1 MWEKIIATHRTDNGL
16 SFRMCKEFLQ
26 IHKKDITW
34 FKQEGEVVR
43 DLKSYFAEGDVK
55 NVSTHLKRCS
65 MSRIIRKMQIETPG
79 RYRCRTTRI
88 SKINQNG
95 HTKYEEMGKPST
107 SGRTTLEN
115 LALSVLTEQIQILW
129 RSKSTLN
136 RYICE
141 AGDLPKDVH
150 HSIIS

>member
-1 MWEKIIATHRTDNGL
+1 
-16 SFRMCKEFLQ
+16 
-26 IHKKDITW
+26 
-34 FKQEGEVVR
+34 
-43 DLKSYFAEGDVK
+43 
-55 NVSTHLKRCS
+55 
-65 MSRIIRKMQIETPG
+65 MQIETPG
-79 RYRCRTTRI
+79 RHHCRTTRI

-95 HTKYEEMGKPST
+95 HTKCEEMGKPST

-136 RYICE
+136 RHGCE